1 MGEHHKFT
9 RSTSDGCM
17 SPAYLRCSAFTM
29 HLGRDSSVGD
39 AGSAVVGC
47 ILFQIN
53 VDGVF
58 IFKLML
64 TVCLFLTSVIKL
76 NPKITTTAS
85 VALSTYRLMK
95 NNASLAQA

>member
-1 MGEHHKFT
+1 
-9 RSTSDGCM
+9 
-17 SPAYLRCSAFTM
+17 M

-53 VDGVF
+53 VDDVF

-76 NPKITTTAS
+76 NSILKLPP
-85 VALSTYRLMK
+85 LSPRYGPIHSKYRQDKLLYKKRMK
-95 NNASLAQA
+95 EEQAKETVVF

>member
-1 MGEHHKFT
+1 
-9 RSTSDGCM
+9 M

-29 HLGRDSSVGD
+29 HLGRNSSVGD

-53 VDGVF
+53 VDDVF

-76 NPKITTTAS
+76 NSILKLPPLS
-85 VALSTYRLMK
+85 VWHCQRIGYIRLMK
-95 NNASLAQA
+95 NDASLAQA